1 MKTILVPTD
10 FSPAAYTAARYA
22 IHLAKKF
29 NAGIEL
35 CTAIKVPAESVM
47 AAQVAWP
54 LEDYDS
60 LKKDVET
67 EFEYLVEK
75 LLREEQA
82 IDSQGSFHP
91 TFTYNNDRGEVA
103 DYVMSLVNE
112 HKTNM
117 VVMGMSG
124 AGSFSR
130 FYLGS
135 NSKEMIEKADFPL
148 LLIPLNVDFKEIKK
162 ISFATDLSSQDI
174 EIIASLVYFARPFN
188 AEILITHVTQEND
201 INPEEQKKIDD
212 FLSNVT
218 CKVNY
223 PRIYYRSIQSSGIN
237 EGLNWLTENGHIDI
251 MAMVH
256 RHESFFTRLLTSS
269 HTQQLAKSIHVP
281 LLVFPENFNRVI
293 I

>member
-1 MKTILVPTD
+1 MKTILIPTD

-29 NAGIEL
+29 NAAIEL

-54 LEDYDS
+54 LDDYDS
-60 LKKDVET
+60 LKKDAET
-67 EFEYLVEK
+67 EFEYLVDK
-75 LLREEQA
+75 LTQEEQA
-82 IDSQGSFHP
+82 IANESPFHP
-91 TFTYNNDRGEVA
+91 TFTCYNDRGEVT
-103 DYVMSLVNE
+103 DYVIDLVDE
-112 HKTNM
+112 HKVNI

-135 NSKEMIEKADFPL
+135 NSKEMIERANFAL
-148 LLIPLNVDFKEIKK
+148 LLIPLNVNYKEIKK

-174 EIIASLVYFARPFN
+174 EILTSLAYFARPFN
-188 AEILITHVTQEND
+188 AEILITHVIQEND
-201 INPEEQKKIDD
+201 ISPDEQKKIDD

-223 PRIYYRSIQSSGIN
+223 PNIYYRSIQSSGIN
-237 EGLNWLTENGHIDI
+237 EGLNWLIENGHIDI

-256 RHESFFTRLLTSS
+256 RQETFFTKLLKSS

-281 LLVFPENFNRVI
+281 LLVFPENFNKVLI
-293 I
+293 

>member
-10 FSPAAYTAARYA
+10 FSPAAYNAARYA

-29 NAGIEL
+29 NAGIDL

-60 LKKDVET
+60 LKKDAET

-75 LLREEQA
+75 LSQEEQA
-82 IDSQGSFHP
+82 IDNQSSFHP
-91 TFTYNNDRGEVA
+91 TFRYYNDRGEVT
-103 DYVMSLVNE
+103 DYVSDLVDE
-112 HKTNM
+112 HKANI

-135 NSKEMIEKADFPL
+135 NSKEMIEKANFPL
-148 LLIPLNVDFKEIKK
+148 LLIPANVNFKEINK

-174 EIIASLVYFARPFN
+174 EILTSLAYFARPLN
-188 AEILITHVTQEND
+188 AEILITHVIQENN
-201 INPEEQKKIDD
+201 INSDGQRKIDD
-212 FLSNVT
+212 FLNNVT

-256 RHESFFTRLLTSS
+256 RQETFFTKLLKSS
-269 HTQQLAKSIHVP
+269 HTQQMARSIHVP
-281 LLVFPENFNRVI
+281 LLVFPENFNRVLI
-293 I
+293 